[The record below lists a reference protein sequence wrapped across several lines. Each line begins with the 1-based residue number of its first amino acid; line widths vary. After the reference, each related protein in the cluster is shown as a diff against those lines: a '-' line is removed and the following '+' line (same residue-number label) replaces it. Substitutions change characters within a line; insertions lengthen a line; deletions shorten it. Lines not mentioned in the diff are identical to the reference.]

1 MMQRMRRAMTDWF
14 EYRRTVDQLSR
25 LPDRQLIDIGVFR
38 DEIQSLARTRHGR
51 I

>member
-1 MMQRMRRAMTDWF
+1 MMQRMRRAMSGWI

-38 DEIQSLARTRHGR
+38 DDIAMLARRRGGR
-51 I
+51 G